1 MDLSIR
7 QPVWL
12 ALSDLFLDTDV
23 RLNYPST
30 ARALAQSPY
39 SDPELQVIFRDE
51 VAPIVE
57 PNLVEIAGD
66 WAGFPEDWLFATILK
81 RGPQPYRLRSDAG
94 KHLDAVL
101 ALAHPLRRLSPE
113 AIEARLNTWRVLA
126 NLYLYRTPTLPS
138 NLAPDAGTIFR
149 QEIQPAYCPTAAAY
163 QRHQPAIY
171 PSSEEVE
178 QNWAAWAA
186 VLLP

>member
-30 ARALAQSPY
+30 ACALAQSPY

-57 PNLVEIAGD
+57 PNLFEIAGD
-66 WAGFPEDWLFATILK
+66 WAGFPEDWLFASILQ
-81 RGPQPYRLRSDAG
+81 RGAQPYRLRSDAG
-94 KHLDAVL
+94 QHLDAVL
-101 ALAHPLRRLSPE
+101 ALAQPLRRLTPE
-113 AIEARLNTWRVLA
+113 AVEARLNTWRILA
-126 NLYLYRTPTLPS
+126 NLYLYRTPALPPS
-138 NLAPDAGTIFR
+138 LPPDAEAILR
-149 QEIQPAYCPTAAAY
+149 QEIQPAYSPSAVAY
-163 QRHQPAIY
+163 QRHNADVY
-171 PSSEEVE
+171 PTLAEVE
-178 QNWAAWAA
+178 LNWSHWK
-186 VLLP
+186 VKLCV